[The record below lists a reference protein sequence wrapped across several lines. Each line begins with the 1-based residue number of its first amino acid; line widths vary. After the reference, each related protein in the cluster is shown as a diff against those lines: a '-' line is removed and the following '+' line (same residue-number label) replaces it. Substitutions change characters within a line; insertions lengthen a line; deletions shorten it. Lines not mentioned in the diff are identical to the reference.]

1 MYNFTYMGTNMN
13 TRLVKLSALVV
24 AILAMP
30 VQSAIAQSTSSSA
43 KESSAPQRELGPILT
58 RVITPAPKPMP
69 SGPIPGTE
77 TPNRMQVGN
86 GNNQPRPVNPCPSC
100 R

>member
-1 MYNFTYMGTNMN
+1 MN
-13 TRLVKLSALVV
+13 NRLIKLSALVV

-30 VQSAIAQSTSSSA
+30 VQSVVAQSTSPSA
-43 KESSAPQRELGPILT
+43 SKDNSAPQRPLGPILT
-58 RVITPAPKPMP
+58 RVITPAPKPMS

-77 TPNRMQVGN
+77 TPNRMPMGN
-86 GNNQPRPVNPCPSC
+86 GSAPPRPVNPCPSC